1 MQGRKDYN
9 EKRITCF
16 QLSSRIPK
24 HNFYRRLKETLDL
37 AFIYEATKQLYGPT
51 GNPSIDP
58 VVFFKFM
65 LIGCL
70 ENITSD
76 RKLIEHCSLRMDM
89 LYFLGYNIDEPLPW
103 HSTLSRTRQ
112 LYPEALFELVFD
124 KVFSLC
130 VANNMVAGRRVAID
144 SAPVKANASMERLL
158 EKQPNVP
165 GPKLV
170 QSVEDQN
177 GAVDS
182 IPKPSNRQAASV
194 ITAAD
199 HQLRRLK
206 KHQQNLKSAPTT
218 LGASNEKA
226 QLLSNKTHYS
236 PTDPDARIS
245 IKPGKARKLN
255 YHCSLAVDTA
265 EGVISHVQAD
275 FADGRD
281 SQCLPDI
288 ALKLQQ
294 RLAHNEL
301 RLEEILADTGYSNGS
316 NYALLEQ
323 WKITSWIPVF
333 GHYKPQIE
341 GFPYDPEGD
350 QFTCSVGKRLPF
362 KTFATHAD
370 GGWLKIYRADYQ
382 DCKQCPLK
390 PTCVPKSQCRQI
402 TRTAYD
408 PFYRRALERQQ
419 SRRGKRRKR
428 LRQRTVEPVLGS
440 LVEYYGLRKVNV
452 RGKAGAHKV
461 MLMAAVAFNLKKY
474 MKFTTKSTLSQAMA
488 LKVEWSLASQGT
500 FLSFAVLFNSASKR
514 RRIHFCFYE
523 QMDKKRCIKRSCA
536 TATNV

>member
-1 MQGRKDYN
+1 MQGRKYN
-9 EKRITCF
+9 HEKLVTCF

-24 HNFYRRLKETLDL
+24 DNVYRRLKETLDL
-37 AFIYEATKQLYGPT
+37 TFLYEHTKELYGST
-51 GNPSIDP
+51 GHPSIDP
-58 VVFFKFM
+58 VVFFKLM
-65 LIGCL
+65 LIGYL

-76 RKLIEHCSLRMDM
+76 RRIIEHCSMRMDM
-89 LYFLGYNIDEPLPW
+89 LYFLGYSVDEPLPW

-112 LYPEALFELVFD
+112 LYPEALFELIFD

-158 EKQPNVP
+158 EKQPQRP
-165 GPKLV
+165 GPKLLPHADD
-170 QSVEDQN
+170 QS
-177 GAVDS
+177 GPLDS
-182 IPKPSNRQAASV
+182 IPKPSNRQSAPV
-194 ITAAD
+194 ITVAD

-218 LGASNEKA
+218 PGASNEKA

-245 IKPGKARKLN
+245 VKPGKARKLN

-281 SQCLPDI
+281 SQCLPGI
-288 ALKLQQ
+288 TLKLQK

-323 WKITSWIPVF
+323 WKITGWIPVF
-333 GHYKPQIE
+333 GKYKPQIE
-341 GFPYDPEGD
+341 GFPYSQEGD
-350 QFTCSVGKRLPF
+350 YFTCPVGQQLPF
-362 KTFATHAD
+362 KTFDSQAD
-370 GGWLKIYRADYQ
+370 GGLLKVYRAAYQ

-402 TRTAYD
+402 IRTAYD

-419 SRRGKRRKR
+419 SRRGKRMKR

-452 RGKAGAHKV
+452 GGKAGAHKV

-474 MKFTTKSTLSQAMA
+474 MKFTTKSTVGQAIA

-500 FLSFAVLFNSASKR
+500 FLGFGMLFFN
-514 RRIHFCFYE
+514 
-523 QMDKKRCIKRSCA
+523 
-536 TATNV
+536 

>member
-1 MQGRKDYN
+1 MQGRKEYT
-9 EKRITCF
+9 EKQITCF
-16 QLSSRIPK
+16 QLSSRVPK

-37 AFIYEATKQLYGPT
+37 TFIYEATKQLYGHT

-76 RKLIEHCSLRMDM
+76 RKLVEHCSLRMDM

-112 LYPEALFELVFD
+112 LYPEALFEAVFD
-124 KVFSLC
+124 KVFGLC

-158 EKQPNVP
+158 EKQPNLP
-165 GPKLV
+165 GPRLV
-170 QSVEDQN
+170 QSAEDQP
-177 GAVDS
+177 GTS
-182 IPKPSNRQAASV
+182 IAQLSPRHPASV

-218 LGASNEKA
+218 LGAGNEKA
-226 QLLSNKTHYS
+226 KLLSNKTHYS

-255 YHCSLAVDTA
+255 YHCNLAVDTA

-288 ALKLQQ
+288 TLKLQK
-294 RLAHNEL
+294 RLAANEL
-301 RLEEILADTGYSNGS
+301 RLEEVLADTGYSNGG
-316 NYALLEQ
+316 NYALLEG
-323 WKITSWIPVF
+323 WKITGWIPVF
-333 GHYKPQIE
+333 GKYKPQIE
-341 GFPYDPEGD
+341 GFPYDPEKD
-350 QFTCSVGKRLPF
+350 HFTCSQGKRLPF
-362 KTFATHAD
+362 KTFDRNAD
-370 GGWLKIYRADYQ
+370 GGLLKVYRAAYQ
-382 DCKQCPLK
+382 DCQQCPLK

-402 TRTAYD
+402 IRSAYD
-408 PFYRRALERQQ
+408 PHYRRALERQQ
-419 SRRGKRRKR
+419 SPRGKRMKR
-428 LRQRTVEPVLGS
+428 LRSATIEPALGS
-440 LVEYYGLRKVNV
+440 LVDYYGLRKINV

-474 MKFTTKSTLSQAMA
+474 MKFTTKSTVSQAIA
-488 LKVEWSLASQGT
+488 LKVEWSLASGDT
-500 FLSFAVLFNSASKR
+500 FLSFTMIYLN
-514 RRIHFCFYE
+514 
-523 QMDKKRCIKRSCA
+523 
-536 TATNV
+536 

>member
-1 MQGRKDYN
+1 MQGRKHDH
-9 EKRITCF
+9 EKLVTRF

-24 HNFYRRLKETLDL
+24 DNFYRRLKETLDL
-37 AFIYEATKQLYGPT
+37 TFLYEHTKVLYGLT

-65 LIGCL
+65 LIGYL

-76 RKLIEHCSLRMDM
+76 RRLIEHCSMRMDM
-89 LYFLGYNIDEPLPW
+89 LYFLGYSIDEPLPW

-124 KVFSLC
+124 KVFILC

-158 EKQPNVP
+158 EKQPDRP
-165 GPKLV
+165 SPKLL
-170 QSVEDQN
+170 QSDEGQHEPV
-177 GAVDS
+177 AYT
-182 IPKPSNRQAASV
+182 PKISTRQAAPV
-194 ITAAD
+194 ITVAD
-199 HQLRRLK
+199 HQLRRLA

-218 LGASNEKA
+218 PGAGNEKA

-245 IKPGKARKLN
+245 VKPGKARKLN

-281 SQCLPDI
+281 SRCLPDI
-288 ALKLQQ
+288 TLKLQQ
-294 RLAHNEL
+294 RLASNEL

-323 WKITSWIPVF
+323 WKITGWIPVF
-333 GHYKPQIE
+333 GKYKPHIE
-341 GFPYDPEGD
+341 GFPYDPATD
-350 QFTCSVGKRLPF
+350 QFSCPAGKPLPF
-362 KTFATHAD
+362 KTFDSQAD
-370 GGWLKIYRADYQ
+370 GGLLKIYRAAYQ
-382 DCKQCPLK
+382 DCQQCPLK

-419 SRRGKRRKR
+419 SRRGKRMKR
-428 LRQRTVEPVLGS
+428 LRQQTVEPVLGS
-440 LVEYYGLRKVNV
+440 LVEYYGLRKINV

-474 MKFTTKSTLSQAMA
+474 IKFTTKSTVSQAIA
-488 LKVEWSLASQGT
+488 LKVEWLLASQDS
-500 FLSFAVLFNSASKR
+500 FLGFDMLFL
-514 RRIHFCFYE
+514 
-523 QMDKKRCIKRSCA
+523 D
-536 TATNV
+536 